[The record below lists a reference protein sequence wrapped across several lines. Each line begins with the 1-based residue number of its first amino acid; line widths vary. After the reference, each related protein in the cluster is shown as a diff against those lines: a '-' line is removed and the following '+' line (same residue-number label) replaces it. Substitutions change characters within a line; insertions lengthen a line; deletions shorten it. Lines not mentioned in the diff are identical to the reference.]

1 MKTKLL
7 RGLYCAFGKHFPV
20 SRRSRASMKIRVF
33 WARKMGC
40 AIGQAVNIESGA
52 EFDEYVTIGDRSS
65 LGVDSQVFGPVTIG
79 SNVMM
84 GPECCILTRNH
95 QHDRCDIPMID
106 QGYEDYRPVV
116 IGDDVWIGRRVI
128 ILPGVTV
135 GGGSIIAA
143 GAVVSKDVKPYSIVG
158 GVPAK
163 QIGNRKC

>member
-1 MKTKLL
+1 MNPKIF
-7 RGLYCAFGKHFPV
+7 RGLYCVLGKHFPV
-20 SRRSRASMKIRVF
+20 SRRSRASMRLRVF

-40 AIGQAVNIESGA
+40 GIGKNVNIESGA
-52 EFDEYVTIGDRSS
+52 EFDERVKVGDRSS
-65 LGVDSQVFGPVTIG
+65 LGVDSQAFGPVTIG
-79 SNVMM
+79 RNVMM

-95 QHDRCDIPMID
+95 RHDRSDIPMID

-128 ILPGVTV
+128 ILPGVNI

-143 GAVVSKDVKPYSIVG
+143 GAVVTKDVEPYNIVG

-163 QIGNRKC
+163 RIGIRK

>member
-1 MKTKLL
+1 
-7 RGLYCAFGKHFPV
+7 
-20 SRRSRASMKIRVF
+20 MKIRFF

-52 EFDEYVTIGDRSS
+52 EFDEHVTIGDRSS

>member
-52 EFDEYVTIGDRSS
+52 EFDEHVTIGDRPS

-135 GGGSIIAA
+135 GGG
-143 GAVVSKDVKPYSIVG
+143 VD
-158 GVPAK
+158 
-163 QIGNRKC
+163 NRCWSCCFQGCQTV

>member
-7 RGLYCAFGKHFPV
+7 RGLYCAFGKHFPD
-20 SRRSRASMKIRVF
+20 SRRSRASMKIRFF

-52 EFDEYVTIGDRSS
+52 EFDEHVTIGDRSS

-163 QIGNRKC
+163 QIGDRKC

>member
-1 MKTKLL
+1 
-7 RGLYCAFGKHFPV
+7 
-20 SRRSRASMKIRVF
+20 
-33 WARKMGC
+33 
-40 AIGQAVNIESGA
+40 
-52 EFDEYVTIGDRSS
+52 
-65 LGVDSQVFGPVTIG
+65 
-79 SNVMM
+79 
-84 GPECCILTRNH
+84 
-95 QHDRCDIPMID
+95 MID

>member
-1 MKTKLL
+1 
-7 RGLYCAFGKHFPV
+7 
-20 SRRSRASMKIRVF
+20 MKIRVF

-52 EFDEYVTIGDRSS
+52 EFDEHVTIGDRSS

-116 IGDDVWIGRRVI
+116 IGDDVWIGRCVI

>member
-33 WARKMGC
+33 WPRKMGC

-52 EFDEYVTIGDRSS
+52 EFDEHVTIGDRSS

>member
-52 EFDEYVTIGDRSS
+52 EFEEHVTIGDRSS

-135 GGGSIIAA
+135 GG
-143 GAVVSKDVKPYSIVG
+143 VD
-158 GVPAK
+158 
-163 QIGNRKC
+163 NRCWSCCFQGCQTV

>member
-1 MKTKLL
+1 
-7 RGLYCAFGKHFPV
+7 
-20 SRRSRASMKIRVF
+20 MKIRVF

-52 EFDEYVTIGDRSS
+52 EFDEHVTIGDRSS

-135 GGGSIIAA
+135 GGGGSIIAA

>member
-1 MKTKLL
+1 
-7 RGLYCAFGKHFPV
+7 
-20 SRRSRASMKIRVF
+20 MKIRVF

-52 EFDEYVTIGDRSS
+52 EFDEHVTIGDRSS

-135 GGGSIIAA
+135 GGVDNRCGSCCFQ
-143 GAVVSKDVKPYSIVG
+143 GCQTV
-158 GVPAK
+158 
-163 QIGNRKC
+163 

>member
-52 EFDEYVTIGDRSS
+52 EFDEHVTIGDRSS

-135 GGGSIIAA
+135 GGCS
-143 GAVVSKDVKPYSIVG
+143 YSFVNWEMLS
-158 GVPAK
+158 VRP
-163 QIGNRKC
+163 NRGMLTPSH